1 MLRTPLLGVVATG
14 ALLAAGAGS
23 AFAQSPVTQTF
34 TAAQTIFTVPANV
47 NSLTITAQGG
57 SGGNALAAGGGVLA
71 TGGQGGNVTTTIPVS
86 PGERLW
92 LLVGANGA
100 NSSAATGYA
109 GGGGGGATDV
119 RTCAPGGTPT
129 SCPGGVSSLQTRL
142 VVAGGGGGAGGS
154 AAGGNGGSAGNAGQ
168 DGISSIGSGGA
179 AGTTNGGGN
188 GGSGTD
194 NPGAAGTFP
203 GGGAGGQ
210 QTGASGGGTGG
221 TSSGGG
227 GGNGGGT
234 TMSLSGGGGGGA
246 GYYGGG
252 GGAGSDPLDAGGGG
266 GGGGGA
272 SYVTPSGTNT
282 TITWGSGQPSV
293 TLTYTPTQ
301 PVVVVPPQVQG
312 VSPTSGTTAGGYTV
326 TISGIYFGSAR
337 QVYFGNVAAPQ
348 FTVQGF
354 NTITAV
360 VPASQIAGTFDVRV
374 VGPGGLMSPIAQP
387 ADQFTYTAVP
397 APAPAPT
404 PTPTPTPAPPTPSTS
419 TICRVPNVIGTTLSQ
434 ARSLLRTAHCSLG
447 TVEGTTSRGNRVAR
461 QTIPAGTRLVPGDKV
476 GLRMRAIK
484 RGKH

>member
-1 MLRTPLLGVVATG
+1 MPDATTSATFDASAVTRATFDASTIKAVAFDAYGTLFNF
-14 ALLAAGAGS
+14 ANADFHRAVSVILAEQGIETDLDAFFEKWVGS
-23 AFAQSPVTQTF
+23 YGE
-34 TAAQTIFTVPANV
+34 AAVW
-47 NSLTITAQGG
+47 S
-57 SGGNALAAGGGVLA
+57 
-71 TGGQGGNVTTTIPVS
+71 
-86 PGERLW
+86 EMRK
-92 LLVGANGA
+92 
-100 NSSAATGYA
+100 
-109 GGGGGGATDV
+109 
-119 RTCAPGGTPT
+119 
-129 SCPGGVSSLQTRL
+129 
-142 VVAGGGGGAGGS
+142 
-154 AAGGNGGSAGNAGQ
+154 
-168 DGISSIGSGGA
+168 
-179 AGTTNGGGN
+179 TN
-188 GGSGTD
+188 
-194 NPGAAGTFP
+194 
-203 GGGAGGQ
+203 
-210 QTGASGGGTGG
+210 
-221 TSSGGG
+221 
-227 GGNGGGT
+227 
-234 TMSLSGGGGGGA
+234 
-246 GYYGGG
+246 GG

-387 ADQFTYTAVP
+387 ADQFTYTVVP